1 MSALNSQTRPGHALG
16 VAVTIMTYSRIPAA
30 MQRLKKGIVGEAE
43 QHADT
48 EDHRNGK
55 PPQPREGNQS
65 SQDSA
70 CLVLLAEG

>member
-1 MSALNSQTRPGHALG
+1 
-16 VAVTIMTYSRIPAA
+16 